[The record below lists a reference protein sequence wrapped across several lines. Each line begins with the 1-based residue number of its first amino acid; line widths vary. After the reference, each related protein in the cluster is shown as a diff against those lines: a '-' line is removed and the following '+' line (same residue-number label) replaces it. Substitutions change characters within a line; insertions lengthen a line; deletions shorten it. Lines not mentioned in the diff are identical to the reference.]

1 MDKFN
6 QNPVYA
12 FRNNDCSQRLAISNQ
27 FNKKKF
33 LSEFLVIDYSLTV
46 YDIPEYEIKGIEKG
60 NKAGVL

>member
-33 LSEFLVIDYSLTV
+33 LSEFLVIDYSLMV
-46 YDIPEYEIKGIEKG
+46 YDIPE
-60 NKAGVL
+60 